1 VWLLRD
7 ASWQQHFRLGIFAF
21 DGSHV
26 FASDFFG
33 VDICHW
39 TKLVIGKS

>member
-1 VWLLRD
+1 MQKYANQYFRPGVF
-7 ASWQQHFRLGIFAF
+7 AS
-21 DGSHV
+21 DGGHV

-33 VDICHW
+33 VGICHW